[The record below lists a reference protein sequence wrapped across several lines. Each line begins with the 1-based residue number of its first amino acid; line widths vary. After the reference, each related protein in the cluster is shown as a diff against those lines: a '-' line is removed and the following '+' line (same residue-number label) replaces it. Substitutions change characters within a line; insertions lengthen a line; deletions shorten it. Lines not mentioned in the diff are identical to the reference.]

1 MINYRLPHKS
11 LAFMSR
17 WKVGLIHLT
26 ISAVIA
32 TSVLALMLLVWY
44 PQPLFAAVGGQQVL
58 LILLGVDLSLG
69 PLATLIIFT
78 PKKSRRALVFDLS
91 VIATVQ
97 IAALIYGMSVV
108 YHARPVFVVFS
119 KNSFD
124 LVTANML
131 SDEDIAKAKYPAYR
145 HLPLTGPVYV
155 FSEMP
160 TNIKEQNEVVLSAFS
175 GKDLP
180 QFPQYYMPYSEHKA
194 AVGLAA
200 KSMADLKKL
209 NPGDSA
215 QIDGTIRNSG
225 RPEIDVGYLP
235 LRAKYQ
241 NQAILVGKSDGEV
254 LAVLPLQPE

>member
-1 MINYRLPHKS
+1 
-11 LAFMSR
+11 MSR
-17 WKVGLIHLT
+17 WKAGLIHLT
-26 ISAVIA
+26 ISATIGA
-32 TSVLALMLLVWY
+32 MVLALMLLVWY

-78 PKKSRRALVFDLS
+78 ANKSRRALVFDLS
-91 VIATVQ
+91 VIATFQ

-108 YHARPVFVVFS
+108 FHARPVFVVFS

-131 SDEDIAKAKYPAYR
+131 NDEDIAKAKYPAYR
-145 HLPLTGPVYV
+145 RLPLTGPVYV

-160 TNIKEQNEVVLSAFS
+160 TNIKEQNEVVLNAFS

-180 QFPQYYMPYSEHKA
+180 EYPQYYLPYAEHQTA
-194 AVGLAA
+194 AGAVATPLAE
-200 KSMADLKKL
+200 LRKL
-209 NPGDSA
+209 NADRTA
-215 QIDGTIRNSG
+215 EIDNAVRNSG
-225 RPEIDVGYLP
+225 LNEADVGYLP

-241 NQAILVGKSDGEV
+241 NQAILVGKSDGKV
-254 LAVLPLQPE
+254 LAVLPLQPW

>member
-1 MINYRLPHKS
+1 
-11 LAFMSR
+11 MSR
-17 WKVGLIHLT
+17 WKAGLIHLT
-26 ISAVIA
+26 ISATIA
-32 TSVLALMLLVWY
+32 AMVLALMLLVWY

-78 PKKSRRALVFDLS
+78 AKKSRRALVFDLS
-91 VIATVQ
+91 VIATLQ

-108 YHARPVFVVFS
+108 FHARPVFVAFS

-124 LVTANML
+124 LITANML
-131 SDEDIAKAKYPAYR
+131 NDEDIAKAKYPAYR

-160 TNIKEQNEVVLSAFS
+160 TNIKEQNEVVLNAFS

-180 QFPQYYMPYSEHKA
+180 EFPQFYLPYADHQTA
-194 AVGLAA
+194 AGAAA
-200 KSMADLKKL
+200 KPLAELRKL
-209 NPGDSA
+209 NVDRTA
-215 QIDGTIRNSG
+215 EIDNAVRDSG
-225 RPEIDVGYLP
+225 RTEAEMGYLP

-241 NQAILVGKSDGEV
+241 NQAILVGKNDGKV
-254 LAVLPLQPE
+254 LAVLPLQPW

>member
-1 MINYRLPHKS
+1 
-11 LAFMSR
+11 MSR
-17 WKVGLIHLT
+17 WKAGLIHLT
-26 ISAVIA
+26 ISATIA
-32 TSVLALMLLVWY
+32 AMVLALMLLVWY

-69 PLATLIIFT
+69 PLVTLIIFT
-78 PKKSRRALVFDLS
+78 AKKSRRALIFDLS
-91 VIATVQ
+91 VIATLQ
-97 IAALIYGMSVV
+97 IAALLYGMSVV
-108 YHARPVFVVFS
+108 FHARPVFVVFS

-145 HLPLTGPVYV
+145 HLPLTGPIYV

-180 QFPQYYMPYSEHKA
+180 QYPQFYLPYAEHQTA
-194 AVGLAA
+194 AGAAA
-200 KSMADLKKL
+200 KSLAELKKL
-209 NPGDSA
+209 NMDRTPE
-215 QIDGTIRNSG
+215 IDNALRNSG
-225 RPEIDVGYLP
+225 RTEAEVGYLP

-241 NQAILVGKSDGEV
+241 NQAILVGKNDGKV
-254 LAVLPLQPE
+254 LAVLPLQPW